1 MYKYDMNQFHLYLF
15 AVMLTLLLVGC
26 ETNRQNLTP
35 MSNAESQVIVETPAV
50 TPLPT
55 LTSTPTNVPIIP
67 TPTIMP
73 KATQEKS
80 TCNLTGSEL
89 VEEGWTG
96 KDTGSNFCN
105 QCICMK
111 VGLACTRMAC
121 FLPDLPTKDPAPTT
135 APTSTSAPTPQAG
148 NRES

>member
-1 MYKYDMNQFHLYLF
+1 MYKYSMNRFNLYLP
-15 AVMLTLLLVGC
+15 AVMLTLLLIGC
-26 ETNRQNLTP
+26 ATNNQNSSP
-35 MSNAESQVIVETPAV
+35 MSEVESQVADETSIF

-55 LTSTPTNVPIIP
+55 LTSTPTKVPIIP
-67 TPTIMP
+67 TPAIMP
-73 KATQEKS
+73 ETTKEKS
-80 TCNLTGSEL
+80 TCNLTAGEL

-121 FLPDLPTKDPAPTT
+121 FLPGD
-135 APTSTSAPTPQAG
+135 
-148 NRES
+148 